1 MSGSGERAAP
11 EPTPSPAHPSRNGIE
26 RADAD
31 GVVASGIGTDPVAGA
46 VALATALR
54 GAGMPVGPDRVQR
67 FVEALDHLDP
77 RSRDDVY
84 WAGRTTLCAHP
95 EHIARFD
102 AVFDAFFEGRVAH
115 LRRVEPAPRRQAVAL
130 AVQTGEPPA
139 HNGDDREHPALV
151 ANASATEVLR
161 RRDVATLDE
170 EERRELQRLLARF
183 AMPGAQ
189 RRTRR
194 WQADRIGA
202 IDRGRTVRAVLRG
215 GGEVARL
222 RHRSVRH
229 RPRRVVL
236 LVDVSGSMTP
246 YADALLR
253 FAHAASRGR
262 QRTEV
267 FSIGTRL
274 TRLTRELSHR
284 DADTAMAAVAAAIP
298 DWSGGTRLGAQLKT
312 FLDLWGQ
319 RGMARGA
326 IVVIMS
332 DGWERD
338 DPTLLAGQMARL
350 QRLAHRVVWS
360 NPRRA
365 RPGFEPLVGGLQ
377 AALPYVDDFVD
388 GHSLGALERLA
399 DVVAGREVTSRA

>member
-1 MSGSGERAAP
+1 MTGPRR
-11 EPTPSPAHPSRNGIE
+11 EPDWSPA
-26 RADAD
+26 
-31 GVVASGIGTDPVAGA
+31 VDPVRGA
-46 VALATALR
+46 VALAAALR
-54 GAGMPVGPDRVQR
+54 GAGLPVGPDRVQR

-84 WAGRTTLCAHP
+84 WAGRATLCAHP
-95 EHIARFD
+95 EHIEHYD
-102 AVFDAFFEGRVAH
+102 HVFAAFFEGRAASVRRARH
-115 LRRVEPAPRRQAVAL
+115 LPARQTVSFSAAS
-130 AVQTGEPPA
+130 ASPQPEA
-139 HNGDDREHPALV
+139 DDDSDETTLV
-151 ANASATEVLR
+151 ANASSVEVLR
-161 RRDVATLDE
+161 RRDVATLDPA
-170 EERRELQRLLARF
+170 ERRELERLLAHF

-194 WQADRIGA
+194 WQRDRVGA
-202 IDRGRTVRAVLRG
+202 VDRGRTVRALLQS
-215 GGEVARL
+215 GGEIAEL

-253 FAHAASRGR
+253 FAHAAARSRSS
-262 QRTEV
+262 TEV

-274 TRLTRELSHR
+274 TRLTREMRQR

-298 DWSGGTRLGAQLKT
+298 DWSGGTRLGAELKE
-312 FLDLWGQ
+312 FLDRWGQ

-326 IVVIMS
+326 VVVVLS

-338 DPTLLAGQMARL
+338 DPALLGEQMARL
-350 QRLAHRVVWS
+350 RRLAHRVVWS

-365 RPGFEPLVGGLQ
+365 RPGFEPLVGGLL
-377 AALPYVDDFVD
+377 AALPHVDEFVD
-388 GHSLGALERLA
+388 GHSLEALEHLA
-399 DVVAGREVTSRA
+399 AVVAGRR